1 MGSDGARPEGG
12 RQPDDDRACGDGTGS
27 APYGDP
33 ATASEGF
40 RHHGRGVDRRPFS
53 SGPRERTVGPDAGAP
68 AEESGPDA
76 LANIVRRLSAWGRE
90 LAASDAGSN
99 ELLRGLKVIDDVVE
113 EAFGAY
119 HTWEARGEETGD
131 LGRAIEAL
139 VGSSVDVREARK
151 AALER
156 EADPNWKAAVS
167 DFPKHRRS
175 AKPEGPQQ
183 AEVG

>member
-1 MGSDGARPEGG
+1 M
-12 RQPDDDRACGDGTGS
+12 
-27 APYGDP
+27 
-33 ATASEGF
+33 
-40 RHHGRGVDRRPFS
+40 
-53 SGPRERTVGPDAGAP
+53 
-68 AEESGPDA
+68 
-76 LANIVRRLSAWGRE
+76 
-90 LAASDAGSN
+90 
-99 ELLRGLKVIDDVVE
+99 VE